1 MVKYICTLLPIS
13 YILSFLCPSSILQ
26 TILPSFSIMIQ
37 NTHLS
42 YISFPLSF
50 QPSFLSSISLP
61 LLSDIS
67 FCSPILLPSFLSFCP
82 SLSFFLHLMKSE
94 KQCNCLSDIPSS
106 SSCFLHPSLFL
117 HLRHQKNLRLSC
129 EITKYRPHMSSS
141 SSSSSCI

>member
-13 YILSFLCPSSILQ
+13 CILSFLCPSSILQ

-67 FCSPILLPSFLSFCP
+67 FCSPFLLPSFLSFCP

-141 SSSSSCI
+141 SSCI